1 MRRAGVRSSG
11 IALGTLF
18 FARAVYAFN
27 WYDIGAVLPLVR
39 RGWGTGSTE
48 LVIVLAV
55 FLLGTGIFQLPAAFV
70 AMRLGNRST
79 AITGLAVM
87 ATFTLASAVSP
98 NWIFLAATRF
108 GAGAGAAFF
117 FAPALGLATSYYPAG
132 TRGPVIGIFNAGFS
146 LGSGISLIAGA
157 LVGLAIGWHWAL
169 ALGGFLLVAGT
180 AAAVLL
186 LPRVSNEGSP
196 SRVGDL
202 WRASVPVLRSRPL
215 WALALGTSGL
225 WAAFYVA
232 AQAFPLYASQAHP
245 VWGLALIDAIPTA
258 MIFAEIPGGPIG
270 GWIGER
276 RGELRWTLVLWGT
289 LTGAIIVTV
298 PYFSLDQSW
307 AAFLLLGFADGAV
320 FAVLYLIPTYLPRIG
335 RSEFALALA
344 LLNSIQIFV
353 GSGFAV
359 VFALVAQRAGY
370 FDAWLLTATF
380 AVSLLP
386 LLAWVPRS
394 RGSAA
399 HPGGAAD

>member
-1 MRRAGVRSSG
+1 VRRAAARSSG

-55 FLLGTGIFQLPAAFV
+55 FLLGTGIFQLPAGFV

-87 ATFTLASAVSP
+87 STFTLLSAFSP
-98 NWIFLAATRF
+98 NWLFLAATRF

-132 TRGPVIGIFNAGFS
+132 TRGPVLGIFNAGFS

-157 LVGLAIGWHWAL
+157 LVGLAVGWHWAL
-169 ALGGFLLVAGT
+169 ALGGLLLVAGT
-180 AAAVLL
+180 VAAYAL
-186 LPRVSNEGSP
+186 LPRVPNEGSP
-196 SRVGDL
+196 SGVRDL
-202 WRASVPVLRSRPL
+202 WQASIPVLRSRPL

-270 GWIGER
+270 GWLGER
-276 RGELRWTLVLWGT
+276 RGELRWTLGLWGI
-289 LTGAIIVTV
+289 LTAAIVVLV
-298 PYFSLDQSW
+298 PYFSLNASW
-307 AAFLLLGFADGAV
+307 AAFLLLGFADGAI
-320 FAVLYLIPTYLPRIG
+320 FAVLYLIPTYLPRVG

-359 VFALVAQRAGY
+359 AFAVVAQRAGY
-370 FDAWLLTATF
+370 PVAWLLTGAF
-380 AVSLLP
+380 ALALLP

-394 RGSAA
+394 RGTAA
-399 HPGGAAD
+399 HPTAAPD